1 MDKNYDKK
9 KVHKDIYKLAW
20 PSITEQL
27 LIMMVGMVSTI
38 FVGRIGKETM
48 AAVGMVN
55 MLMFFFQTV
64 FSGLATGSTVVI
76 ARVIGEGERHKAKI
90 ALIQSLFMSLVAGV
104 AITVFGYAVAS
115 PMIKLFF
122 YSAEP
127 EVFDI
132 ALKFYRMVLIGLP
145 FMVLDMVIAGSL
157 RGAGDTKT
165 PMYVTI
171 IVNIINLILSSILIF
186 GVKFDGR
193 ILVPAYGVVG
203 TAIAV
208 NSARISGGLI
218 RVLVL
223 YLGKGKLSLSRK
235 DKYTL
240 DKDMMK
246 RIVNVGLPAFL
257 EQVIMQGGFLIM
269 QVLVVSMG
277 TVAAAVYQ
285 VGVNVN
291 SLAFMP
297 IFGFAIAATTMVG
310 QNLGKGNYNQAE
322 VYAYET
328 NKIATVIIT
337 ILGLLMFIFAKPLAM
352 LYSNDVEVINSSI
365 TVIRIFAVLEPFL
378 GVMNICAAVL
388 RGAGDIKYIMYT
400 AVVGLWLFRVAIAYS
415 LQYWLN
421 IGIYAVM
428 IGICFDF
435 GIRAIMYGFR
445 TKAGKWKYLKV

>member
-1 MDKNYDKK
+1 
-9 KVHKDIYKLAW
+9 
-20 PSITEQL
+20 
-27 LIMMVGMVSTI
+27 MVGMVSTI
-38 FVGRIGKETM
+38 FVGRIGKESI

-76 ARVIGEGERHKAKI
+76 ARIIGEGKREQAKI
-90 ALIQSLFMSLVAGV
+90 ALVQSLFMSIIAGV
-104 AITVFGYAVAS
+104 GITAFGYAVAS

-122 YSAEP
+122 YAAEP

-132 ALKFYRMVLIGLP
+132 ALKFYRLVLVGLP

-165 PMYVTI
+165 PMYVTV

-186 GVKFDGR
+186 GVQANGSY
-193 ILVPAYGVVG
+193 IIPAYGVAG

-208 NSARISGGLI
+208 NVARISGGLI
-218 RVLVL
+218 RVFVL
-223 YLGKGKLSLSRK
+223 FWKKGKINLSRK

-240 DKDMMK
+240 DKAMMK
-246 RIVNVGLPAFL
+246 RIINVGLPAFF

-269 QVLVVSMG
+269 QVIVVAMG

-310 QNLGKGNYNQAE
+310 QNLGRKDYERAE
-322 VYAYET
+322 IYAYET
-328 NKIATVIIT
+328 NKISVIIIT
-337 ILGLLMFIFAKPLAM
+337 AIGVLMFIFAKPLAM
-352 LYSNDVEVINSSI
+352 LYSNDAEVIKESI
-365 TVIRIFAVLEPFL
+365 YVIRIFAVLEPFL
-378 GVMNICAAVL
+378 GVMNVCAAVL
-388 RGAGDIKYIMYT
+388 RGAGDIKYIMVT
-400 AVVGLWLFRVAIAYS
+400 AIVGLWLFRIAIAFT
-415 LQYWLN
+415 LEHFFK

-428 IGICFDF
+428 IGVCFDF
-435 GIRAIMYGFR
+435 GVRSIMYGFR
-445 TKAGKWKYLKV
+445 TRAGKWKYLKV

>member
-1 MDKNYDKK
+1 MDRNYNKK
-9 KVHKDIYKLAW
+9 KIHKDIYKLAW

-38 FVGRIGKETM
+38 FVGRIGKETI

-76 ARVIGEGERHKAKI
+76 ARIIGEGKRDKVKV
-90 ALIQSLFMSLVAGV
+90 ALIQSLFMSLLAGIS
-104 AITVFGYAVAS
+104 ITALGYAVAS

-122 YSAEP
+122 YAAEP
-127 EVFDI
+127 EVFEI

-186 GVKFDGR
+186 GVKFEGAML
-193 ILVPAYGVVG
+193 IPALGVTG

-208 NSARISGGLI
+208 NTARISGGLI
-218 RVLVL
+218 RVFVL
-223 YLGKGKLSLSRK
+223 YWGKGKICLTKK
-235 DKYTL
+235 DKYVL
-240 DKDMMK
+240 DKEMMR
-246 RIVNVGLPAFL
+246 RIINVGLPAFF
-257 EQVIMQGGFLIM
+257 EQAIMQGGFLIM
-269 QVLVVSMG
+269 QVLVISMG

-310 QNLGKGNYNQAE
+310 QNLGKKNYEKAE
-322 VYAYET
+322 IYAYET
-328 NKIATVIIT
+328 NKISIMVITAI
-337 ILGLLMFIFAKPLAM
+337 GVLMFILAKPLAM
-352 LYSNDVEVINSSI
+352 LYSNDTEVVNSAVV
-365 TVIRIFAVLEPFL
+365 VIRIFAVLEPFL
-378 GVMNICAAVL
+378 GLMNVCAAVL
-388 RGAGDIKYIMYT
+388 RGAGDVKYIMIT
-400 AVVGLWLFRVAIAYS
+400 AVVGLWLFRVAIAFT
-415 LQYWLN
+415 LQNLFHM
-421 IGIYAVM
+421 GIYAIM
-428 IGICFDF
+428 IGVCFDF
-435 GIRAIMYGFR
+435 GIRSIMYGFR
-445 TKAGKWKYLKV
+445 AKAGKWKYLKV

>member
-1 MDKNYDKK
+1 MTRNYDKK
-9 KVHKDIYKLAW
+9 KIHKDIYKLAW

-38 FVGRIGKETM
+38 FVGRIGKETI

-90 ALIQSLFMSLVAGV
+90 ALIQSLFMSLIAGI
-104 AITVFGYAVAS
+104 AITAFGYAVAK

-127 EVFDI
+127 QVFDI

-171 IVNIINLILSSILIF
+171 IVNIINLVLSSILIF

-208 NSARISGGLI
+208 NTARISGGLI

-223 YLGKGKLSLSRK
+223 YLGKGKLSLSKK
-235 DKYTL
+235 DKYVL
-240 DKDMMK
+240 DKEMMK

-277 TVAAAVYQ
+277 TVSAAVYQ

-310 QNLGKGNYNQAE
+310 QNLGKQNYEEAE
-322 VYAYET
+322 IYAFET
-328 NKIATVIIT
+328 NKIAIIIIT
-337 ILGLLMFIFAKPLAM
+337 ILGALMFIFAKPLAM
-352 LYSNDVEVINSSI
+352 LYSNDVEVVNASI
-365 TVIRIFAVLEPFL
+365 SVIRIFAVLEPFL
-378 GVMNICAAVL
+378 GVMNVCAAVL

-400 AVVGLWLFRVAIAYS
+400 AVVGLWLFRIAIAFS
-415 LQYWLN
+415 LQHFLN
-421 IGIYAVM
+421 LGIYSVM
-428 IGICFDF
+428 IGVCFDF